1 MSLKDM
7 MHSLIGGNIAQ
18 QTASPLQAQMNA
30 AIGQGILAQQR
41 SYTATNKKLFHGN
54 IEVLQVANGYIVNIG
69 RKEGYEYETH
79 IATTITEVNEIINA
93 QIVAFKLEDKS

>member
-7 MHSLIGGNIAQ
+7 MHSLIGSNIAQ

-30 AIGQGILAQQR
+30 AIGQGILAPQA
-41 SYTATNKKLFHGN
+41 ATYRNNKKLFHGMV
-54 IEVLQVANGYIVNIG
+54 EVLQVANGYIVSIS

-93 QIVAFKLEDKS
+93 

>member
-7 MHSLIGGNIAQ
+7 MHSLIGSSSG
-18 QTASPLQAQMNA
+18 QATMTNA
-30 AIGQGILAQQR
+30 ALTTAVGQGILAPPR
-41 SYTATNKKLFHGN
+41 AYASTTKKLFDGR

-79 IATTITEVNEIINA
+79 IASTITEVNEIINA
-93 QIVAFKLEDKS
+93 QIVAFKLEDK

>member
-7 MHSLIGGNIAQ
+7 MHSLIGGNSVQ
-18 QTASPLQAQMNA
+18 GSLTNA
-30 AIGQGILAQQR
+30 ALTTAIGQGILAQQR

-69 RKEGYEYETH
+69 RKEGYEFETH